1 MKKITVR
8 KSGPLRLTSTAASAY
23 GLSAPSC
30 GISVKV
36 GSFGI

>member
-8 KSGPLRLTSTAASAY
+8 KAGPLRLTSTAASAY

-30 GISVKV
+30 GVKV
-36 GSFGI
+36 RIGA

>member
-8 KSGPLRLTSTAASAY
+8 KAGPLRLTSTAASAY

-30 GISVKV
+30 GGVAVAVSPR
-36 GSFGI
+36 